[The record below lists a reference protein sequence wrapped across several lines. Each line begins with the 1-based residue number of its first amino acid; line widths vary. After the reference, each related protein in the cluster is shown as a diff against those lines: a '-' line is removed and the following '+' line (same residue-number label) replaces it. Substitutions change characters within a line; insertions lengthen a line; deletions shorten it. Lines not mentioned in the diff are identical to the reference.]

1 MLMQVALAGTSYSF
15 LQRMGAIVVS
25 DEVLVYSSITTFDY
39 ELDKSECLSFS
50 LQRNG
55 AKLFVVGTSASLV
68 SRLSPDAKFFICLI
82 MLN

>member
-1 MLMQVALAGTSYSF
+1 MLLQVALAGTSYSL

-25 DEVLVYSSITTFDY
+25 DKVLIYSSVLLLLITDWMD
-39 ELDKSECLSFS
+39 LRSSSS

-68 SRLSPDAKFFICLI
+68 CRVSPNAKFLI
-82 MLN
+82 

>member
-1 MLMQVALAGTSYSF
+1 MMLLLQVALAGTSYSL

-25 DEVLVYSSITTFDY
+25 DNVSIYSSLTTFDHG
-39 ELDKSECLSFS
+39 LDEFESLSSS

-68 SRLSPDAKFFICLI
+68 SRV
-82 MLN
+82 